1 VSLVNELLSTG
12 GPEEKLS
19 MLSALMPQQGGGGM
33 PGSAPTTNSLSDFVP
48 GEGASQA
55 EARRIAQ
62 WIQSRPGTNFSIGGL
77 EGYKGTGQ
85 ISTGHIENSQHY
97 TGNAGD
103 VSYVGGKRFDAEPAA
118 LDWLYNRL
126 QQKFGDD
133 LTELI
138 WRAPDHYDHLH
149 YGTRPGG

>member
-1 VSLVNELLSTG
+1 MSLVNELLQTG
-12 GPEEKLS
+12 GPDEKLS
-19 MLSALMPQQGGGGM
+19 MLSALMPQQTPGGI
-33 PGSAPTTNSLSDFVP
+33 PGSAPQATSLSDFTP
-48 GEGASQA
+48 GSGAGVA
-55 EARRIAQ
+55 EAQRIAR
-62 WIQSRPGTNFSIGGL
+62 WIQSRPGTNFTIGGL
-77 EGYKGTGQ
+77 ENYGGTGQ
-85 ISTGHIENSQHY
+85 VTSGHIQNSQHY
-97 TGNAGD
+97 SGMAGD
-103 VSYVGGKRFDAEPAA
+103 VSYAGGKRFNGEPAA

>member
-1 VSLVNELLSTG
+1 
-12 GPEEKLS
+12 
-19 MLSALMPQQGGGGM
+19 MLAALMPQQGPGGGI
-33 PGSAPTTNSLSDFVP
+33 PGSAPQATSLSDFTA
-48 GEGASQA
+48 GGGAPAA
-55 EARRIAQ
+55 EARRIAE

-77 EGYKGTGQ
+77 ENYGGTGQ
-85 ISTGHIENSQHY
+85 VTSGHVQNSQHY
-97 TGNAGD
+97 GGYAGD
-103 VSYVGGKRFDAEPAA
+103 VSYVGGKRFNGEPAA